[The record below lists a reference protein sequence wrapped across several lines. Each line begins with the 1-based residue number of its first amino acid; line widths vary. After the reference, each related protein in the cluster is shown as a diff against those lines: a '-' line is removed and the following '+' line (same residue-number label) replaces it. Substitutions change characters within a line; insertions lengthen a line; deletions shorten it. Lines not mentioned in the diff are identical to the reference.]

1 MDSELTVTTI
11 DYGILGILFLIA
23 FILSVITIRKGSR
36 SDSPFRVLMG
46 LTLAVIALCALVS
59 LCIAYVNARSEKR
72 IPPHVQTEIVRLDAL
87 PR

>member
-1 MDSELTVTTI
+1 MDSELTVKTI
-11 DYGILGILFLIA
+11 DYGILGILFLTA

-46 LTLAVIALCALVS
+46 LTLAVIALCALAS